1 MVFASGAVTGVML
14 MTTNQAMRLLQKHEE
29 AELCKFDRIKDKMSS
44 RQDLHAFL
52 LLHKLQPSDDD
63 IIGGANH
70 DEIYLS
76 IDLEKLAAVISE
88 EQIIDLLRCGV
99 QYDRQ
104 IDGLMMFV

>member
-1 MVFASGAVTGVML
+1 MLNKLLVQHKLHKTQAVMPLT
-14 MTTNQAMRLLQKHEE
+14 Q
-29 AELCKFDRIKDKMSS
+29 
-44 RQDLHAFL
+44 L